1 MKHIVCPTDF
11 SEPAALAER
20 QAVRL
25 ALALG
30 AEIVLL
36 HVATEAALW
45 RESVFTADLRGVF
58 EAQRKW
64 AQEALAQRAVAL
76 ANEGVTARGVV
87 KVGAA
92 WSEIVRFAT
101 DEHADMI
108 VMGSHAGP
116 LRRLL
121 LGSAASAVLRDADI
135 PVLVV
140 VEPDK
145 AEAVESI
152 DHGHIGA
159 ITGDQH
165 AVYTI

>member
-1 MKHIVCPTDF
+1 MKRIVCPTDF
-11 SEPAALAER
+11 SEPATLAER

-30 AEIVLL
+30 AEVVLL
-36 HVATEAALW
+36 HVAAEAALW
-45 RESVFTADLRGVF
+45 RESVFTADLRSVF

-76 ANEGVTARGVV
+76 ANEGVTARDVV

-108 VMGSHAGP
+108 VMGTQGRTG
-116 LRRLL
+116 LERLL
-121 LGSAASAVLRDADI
+121 LGSVAERVVRHAPC
-135 PVLVV
+135 PVLTVR
-140 VEPDK
+140 PNP
-145 AEAVESI
+145 A
-152 DHGHIGA
+152 
-159 ITGDQH
+159 TGGG
-165 AVYTI
+165 TS

>member
-1 MKHIVCPTDF
+1 MKRIICPTDF

-30 AEIVLL
+30 AEVVLL

-76 ANEGVTARGVV
+76 ANEGITARGVV

-108 VMGSHAGP
+108 VMGTQGRTG
-116 LRRLL
+116 LERLV
-121 LGSAASAVLRDADI
+121 LGSVAERVVRHAPC
-135 PVLVV
+135 PVLTVRPNPAS
-140 VEPDK
+140 EGGTP
-145 AEAVESI
+145 
-152 DHGHIGA
+152 
-159 ITGDQH
+159 
-165 AVYTI
+165 